1 MVRHGDQLG
10 AERLRSPLLG
20 VSVSGNDIPC
30 RVSADLRA
38 YMSAQDE
45 ARLTGPEFNA
55 WEDEHI
61 EAVFCER
68 MRKSAQEL
76 LIIAERLEMTQ
87 GSFGANPEKLGDGIA
102 PLLIAFLKDARMA
115 WEEA

>member
-1 MVRHGDQLG
+1 MT
-10 AERLRSPLLG
+10 ER
-20 VSVSGNDIPC
+20 IPD

-55 WEDEHI
+55 WEDDHI
-61 EAVFCER
+61 SDIFCER

-76 LIIAERLEMTQ
+76 LQLAESLETTQ
-87 GSFGANPEKLGDGIA
+87 GSFGADSKLVGQSVT

-115 WEEA
+115 WSEA